1 MPKNP
6 RFILLFIIALTI
18 AAIYIDIPKVKIFG
32 REINHPTIYLQN
44 FQRDLE
50 PKLGLDLAGGVQL
63 TMSADM
69 TGIETQDQE
78 EAIESAKNVIENR
91 INSLGVAE
99 STVQTAKSGSG
110 QRLIF
115 EIP

>member
-6 RFILLFIIALTI
+6 RVVLLLIIILTL
-18 AAIYIDIPKVKIFG
+18 AAVYINIPKVKIFG
-32 REINHPTIYLQN
+32 IEIAHPQLNLQN

-63 TMSADM
+63 EMSADM
-69 TGIETQDQE
+69 ANIEEKDHQS
-78 EAIESAKNVIENR
+78 AIESAKNIIESR

-99 STVQTAKSGSG
+99 KKKKKEKKKQKKNF
-110 QRLIF
+110 I
-115 EIP
+115 

>member
-6 RFILLFIIALTI
+6 RVVLLLIIILTL
-18 AAIYIDIPKVKIFG
+18 AAVYINIPKVKIFG
-32 REINHPTIYLQN
+32 IEVAHPRLNLQN

-63 TMSADM
+63 EMSADM
-69 TGIETQDQE
+69 ANIEEKDHQS
-78 EAIESAKNVIENR
+78 AIESAKNIIESR

-99 STVQTAKSGSG
+99 SNVQLKLPTWNSA
-110 QRLIF
+110 R
-115 EIP
+115 